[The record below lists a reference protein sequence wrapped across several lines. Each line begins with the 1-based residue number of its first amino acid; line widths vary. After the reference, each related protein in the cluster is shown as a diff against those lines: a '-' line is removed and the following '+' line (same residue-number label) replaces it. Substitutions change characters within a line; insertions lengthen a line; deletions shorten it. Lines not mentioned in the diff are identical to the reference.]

1 MESGLDGL
9 NGKETTMPN
18 NIIRI
23 ENARLYPS
31 AIVDRLQTALSNG
44 ADLHADE
51 SRRNFFDLDIAGRT
65 YFIYV
70 SPVNGNVTLIATWA
84 QKCLSSDSKMDD
96 HAPWWRRITAHLLAA

>member
-31 AIVDRLQTALSNG
+31 AIVDRLQTALLNG

-51 SRRNFFDLDIAGRT
+51 SRRNFFDLDIEGRT

-70 SPVNGNVTLIATWA
+70 SPVSGNVTLIATWA
-84 QKCLSSDSKMDD
+84 QKSASADSKMDD
-96 HAPWWRRITAHLLAA
+96 HAPWWRRITAHVLAA